1 MHTKFGSD
9 FPLVNYLVERKIA
22 FEDAQSTKP
31 TTQFILNLVNS
42 ERTLFLQNKCESINN
57 ITLDSDS
64 VIISPLFD
72 EISIELF
79 EKLKRMQILFYWIHR
94 DF

>member
-1 MHTKFGSD
+1 LHTKFGSD
-9 FPLVNYLVERKIA
+9 FPLANYIVEHKIA

-42 ERTLFLQNKCESINN
+42 ERTLFLQNKCEHISN
-57 ITLDSDS
+57 ITLDSDN
-64 VIISPLFD
+64 VIVSPLFD

-79 EKLKRMQILFYWIHR
+79 EEI
-94 DF
+94 